1 MLWLLIIFLNGTQVI
16 KLRRLWLGLRLLLF
30 LYSWLFL
37 YLLYLRC
44 LLFLLRRSGSFVAR
58 ENLRCE
64 IGIHGHRS
72 LIHHHHLHEHFVHLL
87 SLSRIVALVLGH
99 HLLELHHHCH
109 HHLVILLVILS
120 ISLRIQRL
128 ICKWLH
134 FGPFFVLVPFDFCA
148 NPSIDIS
155 PSVRCACFI
164 PIFFLFFF
172 LLIIVN
178 IDYLCLSDLFGTS
191 RLNSIA
197 TFLLLLSH
205 FLGSHLGCSGCSI
218 IFGVHIYYHI

>member
-16 KLRRLWLGLRLLLF
+16 KLGRLWLGLRLLLF

-44 LLFLLRRSGSFVAR
+44 LLFLLRSSGSFVAR
-58 ENLRCE
+58 ENLGGDIRL
-64 IGIHGHRS
+64 HGHRS
-72 LIHHHHLHEHFVHLL
+72 LIHHHHLHEHFIHLL
-87 SLSRIVALVLGH
+87 SLSRIVALVLRH

-109 HHLVILLVILS
+109 HHLIILLVILS
-120 ISLRIQRL
+120 ITLRILCL

-134 FGPFFVLVPFDFCA
+134 FGPFFVLVPFDFGA

-155 PSVRCACFI
+155 PSVGCACLI
-164 PIFFLFFF
+164 LIFFLLFF

-178 IDYLCLSDLFGTS
+178 IDYLCLSDLLSTS
-191 RLNSIA
+191 RLYSVA
-197 TFLLLLSH
+197 TFLLLLPN
-205 FLGSHLGCSGCSI
+205 FLGSHLGRSGCSI
-218 IFGVHIYYHI
+218 IFGVHIYYHV